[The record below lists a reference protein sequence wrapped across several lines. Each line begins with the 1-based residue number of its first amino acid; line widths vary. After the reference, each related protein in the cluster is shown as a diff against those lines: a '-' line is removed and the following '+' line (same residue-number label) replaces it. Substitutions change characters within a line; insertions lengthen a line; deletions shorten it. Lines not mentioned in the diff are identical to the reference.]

1 MFMLAAIV
9 VVVGAAFVLTRFAP
23 SLGIDLAPLMLFIS
37 LFLVILG
44 AGFVLTDVRNGNPGP
59 GMLLGSAFAALG
71 TMRFFQLMAS
81 RQR

>member
-1 MFMLAAIV
+1 MLLPVLILV
-9 VVVGAAFVLTRFAP
+9 TVGAAFALAHFAP

-71 TMRFFQLMAS
+71 TMRFFQLTAS
-81 RQR
+81 RRS